1 MIDFVKLSIKSG
13 KGGDGST
20 SFRRERFIPMGGP
33 DGGDGS
39 KGGDVYMET
48 DPNLNT
54 LGIFNHNQKLWAEKG
69 QNGRG
74 KKMFGLK
81 GKDLVI
87 KVPLGTV
94 VKLIKNSKTQE
105 LENSNLG
112 GKVAMWPEKQVKDS
126 GLPQLEY
133 EIRNDGVEN
142 GLHSDQLIPP
152 KADVRNDE
160 VVIDFDKAGMKVLI
174 AKGGRGGRGNVHF
187 KSSRNTTPMTA
198 EQGGP
203 AEEYIAEL
211 ELKLLADVGL
221 IGLPNVG
228 KSTLLSALT
237 KAKPKVADYEFT
249 TLEPNLGVL
258 KMSEKS
264 VVIADIPGL
273 IEGASDGK
281 GLGVQFLRHIERTK
295 VLVHLVSVFENSAEK
310 AYENYLTIR
319 TELKNFGEGL
329 AEKKEIVVLSKIDLV
344 SEEEVKKIVDYF
356 KKKKISV
363 STISVATNKGIEEL
377 KKKL

>member
-94 VKLIKNSKTQE
+94 VKLKLISGDKSKI
-105 LENSNLG
+105 SDDG
-112 GKVAMWPEKQVKDS
+112 GKVAIWPESQIS
-126 GLPQLEY
+126 
-133 EIRNDGVEN
+133 R
-142 GLHSDQLIPP
+142 P
-152 KADVRNDE
+152 KADQHMAEDVSSQMLDDTVNDIGE
-160 VVIDFDKAGMKVLI
+160 QVIDFDKAGMKVLI

-221 IGLPNVG
+221 IGLPNAG

-258 KMSEKS
+258 KMPEKS

-273 IEGASDGK
+273 IEGASEGK

-295 VLVHLVSVFENSAEK
+295 VLVHLVSVFDNSSEK

-319 TELKNFGEGL
+319 NELKNFGEGL

-344 SEEEVKKIVDYF
+344 SEAEVKKIADYF
-356 KKKKISV
+356 KKKKITV
-363 STISVATNKGIEEL
+363 SAISVAINKGVEEL

>member
-94 VKLIKNSKTQE
+94 VKLKLISGDKSKI
-105 LENSNLG
+105 SDDG
-112 GKVAMWPEKQVKDS
+112 GKVAIWPESQVS
-126 GLPQLEY
+126 PL
-133 EIRNDGVEN
+133 
-142 GLHSDQLIPP
+142 
-152 KADVRNDE
+152 KADQPMAEDDGMNDFGE
-160 VVIDFDKAGMKVLI
+160 KVIDFDKAGMKVLI

-221 IGLPNVG
+221 IGLPNAG

-249 TLEPNLGVL
+249 TLGVL
-258 KMSEKS
+258 KMPEKS

-273 IEGASDGK
+273 IEGASEGK

-295 VLVHLVSVFENSAEK
+295 VLVHLVSVFDNSPEK

-319 TELKNFGEGL
+319 NELKSFGEGL

-344 SEEEVKKIVDYF
+344 SEEEVKKIADYF
-356 KKKKISV
+356 KKKKVLV
-363 STISVATNKGIEEL
+363 SAISVAINKGIEEL
-377 KKKL
+377 KSKL

>member
-48 DPNLNT
+48 DPNMNT

-94 VKLIKNSKTQE
+94 VKLKQINKILDSGSESGMTM
-105 LENSNLG
+105 G
-112 GKVAMWPEKQVKDS
+112 GKVAVWPSQ
-126 GLPQLEY
+126 QLSQFGEQT
-133 EIRNDGVEN
+133 DGEN
-142 GLHSDQLIPP
+142 NE
-152 KADVRNDE
+152 R
-160 VVIDFDKAGMKVLI
+160 VIDFDKAGMKILI

-187 KSSRNTTPMTA
+187 KSSRNTTPMSA
-198 EQGGP
+198 EMGGP
-203 AEEYIAEL
+203 AEEYVAEL
-211 ELKLLADVGL
+211 ELKLLADIGL
-221 IGLPNVG
+221 IGLPNAG
-228 KSTLLSALT
+228 KSTLLSVLT

-258 KMSEKS
+258 RISKDKS
-264 VVIADIPGL
+264 LVIADIPGL
-273 IEGASDGK
+273 IEGASEGK
-281 GLGVQFLRHIERTK
+281 GLGVQFLRHIERTTT
-295 VLVHLVSVFENSAEK
+295 LVHLISVYDCSPEK
-310 AYENYLTIR
+310 AYANYLTIR
-319 TELKNFGEGL
+319 AELANFGENL
-329 AEKKEIVVLSKIDLV
+329 KDKKEVVVLSKVDLI
-344 SEEEVKKIVDYF
+344 EEGELKKMVTFF
-356 KKKKISV
+356 KKKKIEV
-363 STISVATNKGIEEL
+363 LCLSVANGRGVEEL
-377 KKKL
+377 KLKITDTHI

>member
-94 VKLIKNSKTQE
+94 VKLKLISGDKSKI
-105 LENSNLG
+105 SDDG
-112 GKVAMWPEKQVKDS
+112 GKVAIWPEKQVKDS

-133 EIRNDGVEN
+133 EIRNDVSGE
-142 GLHSDQLIPP
+142 
-152 KADVRNDE
+152 K
-160 VVIDFDKAGMKVLI
+160 VIDFDKAGMKVLI

-221 IGLPNVG
+221 IGLPNAG

-258 KMSEKS
+258 KMPEKS

-273 IEGASDGK
+273 IEGASEGK

-295 VLVHLVSVFENSAEK
+295 VLVHLVSVFDNSPEK

-319 TELKNFGEGL
+319 NELKSFGEGL

-344 SEEEVKKIVDYF
+344 SEEEVKKIADYF
-356 KKKKISV
+356 KKKKVLV
-363 STISVATNKGIEEL
+363 SAISVAINKGIEEL
-377 KKKL
+377 KSKL